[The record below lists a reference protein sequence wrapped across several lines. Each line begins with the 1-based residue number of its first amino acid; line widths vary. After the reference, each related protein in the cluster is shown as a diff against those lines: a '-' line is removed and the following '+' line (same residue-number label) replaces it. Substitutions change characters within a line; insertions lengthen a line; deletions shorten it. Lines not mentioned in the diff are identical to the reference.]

1 MLCGHNKRKKK
12 KNQSK
17 GAATFMLKAVF
28 DCTQPQPFLLA
39 FKHLL
44 SCLGKSINYLS
55 QLSDHILM
63 EGKYCHL
70 V

>member
-1 MLCGHNKRKKK
+1 
-12 KNQSK
+12 
-17 GAATFMLKAVF
+17 MLKAVF
-28 DCTQPQPFLLA
+28 DCTQLQPFLLA
-39 FKHLL
+39 SRHLL
-44 SCLGKSINYLS
+44 SCLGKSINYLP